1 MVGGRRSW
9 QQDELA
15 RTNDIKLRLGTVTSS
30 GQQKGVDSLIVTDLI
45 DLARNQAISDAVVVS
60 GDADIRVGVELAQKF
75 GVRVHLVGITTT
87 GQYNQSIAL
96 REEADTVK
104 QWTKEDIQKFL
115 TVNLDVTA
123 AAQVSSDGTEAIKVA
138 EVAPDVFTL
147 TVGEILD
154 ATSSEELVELSV
166 ELNSTPNFIPPLY
179 DRRLL
184 AGCRNKLSRDLEPPE
199 RTTVRNLFR
208 QVVRE
213 RSNPPVTSGEPLTT

>member
-1 MVGGRRSW
+1 M
-9 QQDELA
+9 
-15 RTNDIKLRLGTVTSS
+15 
-30 GQQKGVDSLIVTDLI
+30 
-45 DLARNQAISDAVVVS
+45 VS
-60 GDADIRVGVELAQKF
+60 GDVDIRVGVELAQKF

-123 AAQVSSDGTEAIKVA
+123 AAQVSSDGIEAIKVV

-154 ATSSEELVELSV
+154 ATSSEELIELSV

-213 RSNPPVTSGEPLTT
+213 RSNPPVTIGEPLTT